1 MSRKRRLVRPAAAV
15 IAGVLL
21 YLSFPPRPLWWL
33 VLPGFALLGWVLH
46 RQRLRAGFGLGLLAG
61 LGFML
66 PLLHWTGE
74 EVGPVPWLAL
84 AAAEA
89 LFIAVGCIGI
99 AAVSR
104 LACWPLWAAAVWVLD
119 EAVRAR
125 VPFGGFPWGKIA
137 FGQADGVFLPL
148 AALGGTP
155 LLSFAVVLCGF
166 GLCEAVLRF
175 RAHRRTGTLPRAAV
189 AAAAATVLVPVAGAF
204 AALPLVDD
212 SAEDGTATV
221 AAIQG
226 NVPRLGLDFNSQRRA
241 VLDNHVRRTEQLAQE
256 VKEGKVPQPDFVLW
270 PENSSDLDPYRNA
283 DARIVIDDAVKA
295 IGVPTVIGAVVE
307 PDSGNLRNTLI
318 QWDPRKGPVDTY
330 DKRHIQPFGEYMP
343 MRSVARI
350 FSSDVDRVQ
359 RDFGPGKK
367 VGVFDLAGTNV
378 GLVTCYEAAFDD
390 AVRDTVMH
398 GGQLIAVPSNNAT
411 FGRSEM
417 TYQQLAMSRVRA
429 VEHSR
434 SVVVPVTSGVSA
446 VIRPDG
452 KVVEKTKLFTPDA
465 LVDEVPL
472 RSSLTPATRMGTL
485 PEGVLVLIAVA
496 GLGLVAVRAV
506 RSSAPG
512 DTPARHVGSGPW
524 QLLISSAR
532 SAPPRASNCSCCR
545 ASPQSSSTTRAE
557 CCSDAVP
564 TPANGRSS
572 AASASRA
579 NSRMATAEREVYE
592 ETGVHCVAERVVLTQ
607 ALEPVQYAN
616 GDRCQ
621 YLDVTFRCRAT
632 GGEACVNDDE
642 SLEVGWFPVDA
653 LPPLNEFGLFRI
665 KQSMTDEPTWFE
677 PTARQ

>member
-1 MSRKRRLVRPAAAV
+1 MSATITPVDDPQSTPTAGGRRLLPGLVRPAAAV
-15 IAGVLL
+15 LSGVML

-33 VLPGFALLGWVLH
+33 VLPGFALLGWTLH
-46 RQRLRAGFGLGLLAG
+46 GRRLRAGFGLGLLAG

-84 AAAEA
+84 AVAEA
-89 LFIAVGCIGI
+89 LFVAVGCIGI

-104 LACWPLWAAAVWVLD
+104 LAWWPVWAAAVWTLD

-137 FGQADGVFLPL
+137 FGQADSVFLPL
-148 AALGGTP
+148 AAVGGTP

-166 GLCEAVLRF
+166 GLVEAVRSF
-175 RAHRRTGTLPRAAV
+175 RTYRSTGQVPRAAV
-189 AAAAATVLVPVAGAF
+189 AGAAAAVLVPLAGAL

-241 VLDNHVRRTEQLAQE
+241 VLDNHARRTEQLARE
-256 VKEGKVPQPDFVLW
+256 VKAGKVPQPDFVLW

-295 IGVPTVIGAVVE
+295 INAPTVVGAVVE
-307 PDSGNLRNTLI
+307 PDTGKLRNTLI
-318 QWDPRKGPVDTY
+318 QWDPNGGPVATY

-343 MRSVARI
+343 MRSIARV

-367 VGVFDLAGTNV
+367 VGVFDLAGTQV

-390 AVRDTVMH
+390 AVRDTVEH
-398 GGQLIAVPSNNAT
+398 GSQLIAVPSNNAT

-446 VIRPDG
+446 IIRPDG
-452 KVVEKTKLFTPDA
+452 TIVQQTKMFTADA
-465 LVDEVPL
+465 LVDKVPL
-472 RSSLTPATRMGTL
+472 RSSLTPATRLGTL
-485 PEGVLVLIAVA
+485 PEGLLALITVA
-496 GLGLVAVRAV
+496 GLGWVAVRSV
-506 RSSAPG
+506 RVRR
-512 DTPARHVGSGPW
+512 AR
-524 QLLISSAR
+524 
-532 SAPPRASNCSCCR
+532 
-545 ASPQSSSTTRAE
+545 
-557 CCSDAVP
+557 
-564 TPANGRSS
+564 
-572 AASASRA
+572 
-579 NSRMATAEREVYE
+579 
-592 ETGVHCVAERVVLTQ
+592 
-607 ALEPVQYAN
+607 
-616 GDRCQ
+616 
-621 YLDVTFRCRAT
+621 
-632 GGEACVNDDE
+632 
-642 SLEVGWFPVDA
+642 
-653 LPPLNEFGLFRI
+653 
-665 KQSMTDEPTWFE
+665 
-677 PTARQ
+677 

>member
-1 MSRKRRLVRPAAAV
+1 MRECAGTIRYAGFHRTGGAAGPTADHRRLRRVSATITPVEAAQPAPSPVSWKRRLVRPAAAV
-15 IAGVLL
+15 IAGALL

-89 LFIAVGCIGI
+89 VFIAVGCLGI

-104 LACWPLWAAAVWVLD
+104 LACWPVWAAAVWTLD

-137 FGQADGVFLPL
+137 FGQADSVFLPL
-148 AALGGTP
+148 AAVGGTP

-166 GLCEAVLRF
+166 GLCEAVRQF

-241 VLDNHVRRTEQLAQE
+241 VLDNHVRRTEQLARE

-270 PENSSDLDPYRNA
+270 PENSSDLDPYRNP

-295 IGVPTVIGAVVE
+295 IGVPTVIGAVIE
-307 PDSGNLRNTLI
+307 PDTGKLRNTLI
-318 QWDPRKGPVDTY
+318 QWDPKKGPVDTY

-343 MRSVARI
+343 MRSVARV
-350 FSSDVDRVQ
+350 FSSDVDRVR
-359 RDFGPGKK
+359 RDFGPGRK
-367 VGVFDLAGTNV
+367 VGVFDLAGTEV

-398 GGQLIAVPSNNAT
+398 GGQMIAVPSNNAT

-452 KVVEKTKLFTPDA
+452 TIVQKTKLFTPDA

-485 PEGVLVLIAVA
+485 PEGVLVLVAVA
-496 GLGLVAVRAV
+496 GLGLVTV
-506 RSSAPG
+506 RSV
-512 DTPARHVGSGPW
+512 R
-524 QLLISSAR
+524 
-532 SAPPRASNCSCCR
+532 
-545 ASPQSSSTTRAE
+545 
-557 CCSDAVP
+557 
-564 TPANGRSS
+564 GR
-572 AASASRA
+572 RG
-579 NSRMATAEREVYE
+579 R
-592 ETGVHCVAERVVLTQ
+592 
-607 ALEPVQYAN
+607 
-616 GDRCQ
+616 
-621 YLDVTFRCRAT
+621 
-632 GGEACVNDDE
+632 
-642 SLEVGWFPVDA
+642 
-653 LPPLNEFGLFRI
+653 
-665 KQSMTDEPTWFE
+665 
-677 PTARQ
+677 

>member
-1 MSRKRRLVRPAAAV
+1 MSTTIAPVGDPQQPVSLPRARRLLPRLARPCAAV
-15 IAGVLL
+15 LSGLML
-21 YLSFPPRPLWWL
+21 YVSFPPRPLWWL
-33 VLPGFALLGWVLH
+33 VLPGFALLGWVLFE
-46 RQRLRAGFGLGLLAG
+46 RGPRAAFGLGLLAG

-89 LFIAVGCIGI
+89 LFVAVGCIGI
-99 AAVSR
+99 SAVSR
-104 LACWPLWAAAVWVLD
+104 LAGWPFWAAAVWALD

-125 VPFGGFPWGKIA
+125 VPFGGFPWGRIA
-137 FGQADGVFLPL
+137 FGQADSVFLPL

-166 GLCEAVLRF
+166 GLFEAVRRF
-175 RAHRRTGTLPRAAV
+175 RVRRSTGELPRL
-189 AAAAATVLVPVAGAF
+189 AAAATAAAVLVPVV
-204 AALPLVDD
+204 AALASLPLVDD

-241 VLDNHVRRTEQLAQE
+241 VLDNHANRTEQLARD
-256 VKEGKVPQPDFVLW
+256 VKAGKVPQPDFVLW

-295 IGVPTVIGAVVE
+295 IGVPTVVGAVVE
-307 PDSGNLRNTLI
+307 PDTGNLRNTLI
-318 QWDPRKGPVDTY
+318 QWDPDKGPMATY
-330 DKRHIQPFGEYMP
+330 DKRRIQPFGEYMP
-343 MRSVARI
+343 MRSFVRL

-367 VGVFDLAGTNV
+367 VGVFDLSGTYV

-390 AVRDTVMH
+390 AVRDTVEH
-398 GGQLIAVPSNNAT
+398 GAQLIAVPSNNAT

-452 KVVEKTKLFTPDA
+452 TVVQKTKMFTPDA

-472 RSSLTPATRMGTL
+472 RSSLTPATRMGPL
-485 PEGVLVLIAVA
+485 PEGVLSLLAVV
-496 GLGLVAVRAV
+496 GLGWAVTRAV
-506 RSSAPG
+506 RV
-512 DTPARHVGSGPW
+512 R
-524 QLLISSAR
+524 R
-532 SAPPRASNCSCCR
+532 
-545 ASPQSSSTTRAE
+545 
-557 CCSDAVP
+557 
-564 TPANGRSS
+564 GR
-572 AASASRA
+572 
-579 NSRMATAEREVYE
+579 
-592 ETGVHCVAERVVLTQ
+592 
-607 ALEPVQYAN
+607 
-616 GDRCQ
+616 
-621 YLDVTFRCRAT
+621 
-632 GGEACVNDDE
+632 
-642 SLEVGWFPVDA
+642 
-653 LPPLNEFGLFRI
+653 
-665 KQSMTDEPTWFE
+665 
-677 PTARQ
+677 